1 MGSDEGHESDGEV
14 LVVGETPQKRG
25 RARAPSS
32 TRGAAENKARPGRC
46 LSRHR
51 CILAS
56 RYLELA
62 CPMRPFG
69 PGSWLPR
76 PFARGLV
83 GQWWVD
89 RKGYIPLFFKCT
101 YPALP
106 SGGGGVRVSRSLI
119 WPLSTCIKYTTPSR
133 AKVDSNRR
141 RVLRAALFRQGR
153 QFAGWL

>member
-32 TRGAAENKARPGRC
+32 TRGAAENKALPGRC

-83 GQWWVD
+83 GRWWFD
-89 RKGYIPLFFKCT
+89 RVGYIHFFLNAPTLFSH
-101 YPALP
+101 P
-106 SGGGGVRVSRSLI
+106 GGGVRVSRSLI
-119 WPLSTCIKYTTPSR
+119 WPLSTCIKDTTPSR
-133 AKVDSNRR
+133 AKVDSNKTG
-141 RVLRAALFRQGR
+141 VLPAALFRQGPK
-153 QFAGWL
+153 FASWF